1 MHFMFKRFLLPRR
14 RPYRPVRPEPMP
26 RMRYV

>member
-1 MHFMFKRFLLPRR
+1 MFKRIFLPRR